1 MTATDRTLRAAV
13 TAGLAVPPS
22 PHPDITLSRPTAEV
36 LRVRYRGWVAE
47 VRGATVVVPQQNCPR
62 GADPTDLITCLAV
75 AASFRAGAHCVDP
88 GASSPAAPDSGAQA
102 AAAILRGAAAVA
114 EQGWDRRGRDIYTCL
129 RVSWAGHGHAV
140 AYAGLTAALR
150 ALVPQGNLLA
160 YNDTQLTGADIA
172 ALFRRAAAMV
182 ERRTAER
189 GTSRGAA

>member
-1 MTATDRTLRAAV
+1 MTATDRPLRAAV

-88 GASSPAAPDSGAQA
+88 GASSPAAPVASSPSSSTTSTLRGLKPLVTQVRRILGACPLLGLWHPFPFTRRHRFTTFTRLPVAAIPKPPPTYIVSGASA
-102 AAAILRGAAAVA
+102 
-114 EQGWDRRGRDIYTCL
+114 
-129 RVSWAGHGHAV
+129 
-140 AYAGLTAALR
+140 
-150 ALVPQGNLLA
+150 
-160 YNDTQLTGADIA
+160 
-172 ALFRRAAAMV
+172 
-182 ERRTAER
+182 
-189 GTSRGAA
+189 